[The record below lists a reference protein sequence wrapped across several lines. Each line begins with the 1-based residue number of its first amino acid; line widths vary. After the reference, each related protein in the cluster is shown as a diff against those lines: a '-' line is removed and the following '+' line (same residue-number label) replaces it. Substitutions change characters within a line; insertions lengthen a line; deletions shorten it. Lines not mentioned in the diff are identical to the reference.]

1 MSVFDLQSTKIT
13 NGSWCVE
20 IIKGEEGDMERN
32 KVDKKEYVPF
42 VIATTGARRQLK
54 VEVELFDICKFL
66 NILLCEWTMQGLW
79 DKCISHYF

>member
-1 MSVFDLQSTKIT
+1 
-13 NGSWCVE
+13 
-20 IIKGEEGDMERN
+20 MERN

-66 NILLCEWTMQGLW
+66 NILLCE
-79 DKCISHYF
+79 

>member
-13 NGSWCVE
+13 NGSWGVE

-32 KVDKKEYVPF
+32 NVDKKYVPF
-42 VIATTGARRQLK
+42 VIATTGTRRQLK
-54 VEVELFDICKFL
+54 VEVELFDICEFL

-79 DKCISHYF
+79 DKCICIIY